1 MAIKSFQRK
10 DERAKSFTAEVAED
24 AEKILNYQILRVSLD
39 LSPCHPVSVSPCRF
53 FSPRVGSS
61 LPVSPRP
68 RVRRYSSQSA
78 MKMSVWR
85 GLSGFR
91 FDAQTSFFPSDENK
105 GKESKVLLKVMRVR
119 FVPSRLM
126 R

>member
-24 AEKILNYQILRVSLD
+24 AEKILNYQIPRVSLD
-39 LSPCHPVSVSPCRF
+39 LSPCRF
-53 FSPRVGSS
+53 FSPRVT
-61 LPVSPRP
+61 PSPRP